1 VEQERSLATVTLF
14 DEDALPIRARGQRHT
29 EATPAQRRRSWGVT
43 LLIGSVML
51 AVVCAAAP
59 SAYAIEQPG
68 PWFDTLG
75 TVSIP
80 ASSGTTTDSS
90 GLKTKV
96 PLISIAGTQT
106 YPTTGELDLLTVS
119 VRGSQQST
127 PSWLDVMPAWFDAS
141 KAVVPVDALYPKGET
156 TEQRNAQNA
165 VQMVNS
171 QQDAIAA
178 ALTHLGYAVAA
189 GVSVEAF
196 SPTSPAE
203 GVLQVGDIITAFAGT
218 QVDSVDELRQAIK
231 ASGAGTPAT
240 VVFLRAGTPSEA
252 TVTPIT
258 SGDSVV
264 IGISA
269 KAHYSFP
276 FEVTIRLDDVGGP
289 SAGMMFALGIIDKL
303 TPEDLTQGYHF
314 AGTGTIDA
322 AGDVGPIGG
331 IRQKLYGAR
340 NSGASYFLAPAS
352 NCSEVVGHIPD
363 GLTVFSVET
372 LDQALAVLAFVGEH
386 GTDSGSVNAQTHALP
401 TCQN

>member
-1 VEQERSLATVTLF
+1 
-14 DEDALPIRARGQRHT
+14 
-29 EATPAQRRRSWGVT
+29 
-43 LLIGSVML
+43 ML

-80 ASSGTTTDSS
+80 ASSGGTTDSS

-96 PLISIAGTQT
+96 PLISISGTQT

-178 ALTHLGYAVAA
+178 ALTHLGYHVAA

-218 QVDSVDELRQAIK
+218 QVNSVDELRQAIK

-240 VVFLRAGTPSEA
+240 VSFLRAGTPSEA